1 MPYQSGRSP
10 QPAIPRSVATRNLL
24 LRKKIGSRHLSCSKL
39 WSAVRMRDLRLSLR
53 IRHKLSPKG
62 MHKVAVGNAHGPCP
76 RARADPERV
85 AHRACTATHATLSG
99 LGWERYIY
107 LVVGRCPTLR
117 SAAFSGPHHAPV
129 RYACFLPLHLHMRET
144 AGKCDH
150 GEQTFFSSCSPESSR
165 KLLILREAT

>member
-62 MHKVAVGNAHGPCP
+62 MHKVAVGNAHGPCS

-85 AHRACTATHATLSG
+85 ATERAQQRMQPFQGWAGSGIYTWSSGVARRYVLRPFQGHTTLPCATLAS
-99 LGWERYIY
+99 
-107 LVVGRCPTLR
+107 
-117 SAAFSGPHHAPV
+117 
-129 RYACFLPLHLHMRET
+129 PLHLHMRET
-144 AGKCDH
+144 AGKCEH

>member
-1 MPYQSGRSP
+1 VPYQSGRSP

-99 LGWERYIY
+99 LGWERLYTWSSGVARRY
-107 LVVGRCPTLR
+107 VLR
-117 SAAFSGPHHAPV
+117 SFQGHTTLPCATLASFPFIYTCEKQPANVIMASKPFFRVALQKVHA
-129 RYACFLPLHLHMRET
+129 
-144 AGKCDH
+144 
-150 GEQTFFSSCSPESSR
+150 SC
-165 KLLILREAT
+165 